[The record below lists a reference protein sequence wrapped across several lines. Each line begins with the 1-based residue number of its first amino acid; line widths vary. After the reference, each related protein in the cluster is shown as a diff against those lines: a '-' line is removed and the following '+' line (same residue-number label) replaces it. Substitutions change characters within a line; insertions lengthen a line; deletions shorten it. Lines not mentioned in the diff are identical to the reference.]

1 LEGKAEK
8 VSTTTGIKQNRSG
21 EGAPKDPELSDEEEL
36 AGRAIAQIRGWLEEE
51 EESGGEGFIPRL
63 AIKFCGGCNPLIER
77 SFLAET
83 VRKKLAGAVC
93 WVSWE
98 ETPDLVLIING
109 CLTACAD
116 RADIQKKARAI
127 LEIQGLSL
135 TGVENI
141 RGRRRQGGGG

>member
-1 LEGKAEK
+1 
-8 VSTTTGIKQNRSG
+8 
-21 EGAPKDPELSDEEEL
+21 LSDEEKL

-51 EESGGEGFIPRL
+51 KEAGGEGSIPRL

-83 VRKKLAGAVC
+83 IRKELAGEVC

-109 CLTACAD
+109 CLAACAD
-116 RADIQKKARAI
+116 RENIEKKARAM
-127 LEIQGLSL
+127 LEIHGPGIS
-135 TGVENI
+135 GVENI
-141 RGRRRQGGGG
+141 RGRRKQGGEG